1 MDFLHVGMKVT
12 DIRASSA
19 LFAELFGIT
28 WEPVREYTLETIT
41 LEGSVSPSTTLVTHG
56 TTASGVEIEMV
67 QVTDGRTAD
76 ELVLGDREGL
86 SHIAFTVPDLDTAA
100 EDARRRGLR
109 QVSEY
114 RSDDVDFAFFA
125 SARLGGVLA
134 QLVQF
139 KRPRPGADRR
149 VCADGRP

>member
-1 MDFLHVGMKVT
+1 MDFLHVGMKVA

-28 WEPVREYTLETIT
+28 WEPVREYRLQTVT

-86 SHIAFTVPDLDTAA
+86 SHIAFTVADLDAA
-100 EDARRRGLR
+100 AQGARHRGLHL
-109 QVSEY
+109 VSEY

-125 SARLGGVLA
+125 SPQLGGVLA

-139 KRPRPGADRR
+139 KQPRPGQTREDL
-149 VCADGRP
+149 